1 MTLFFL
7 DRVMSHAQRASKM
20 RGVYLAI
27 VCDNQEGDG
36 NPGYRVKVKY
46 PWMNEQEQTFW
57 ARIATPMGGKE
68 RGTYFLPEVDDQLL
82 VVFEHGD
89 IHRPIVIGAVWSK
102 KQQPVEV
109 NGSGKNNTKLI
120 KSRAGHRLIFDD
132 KDGEEKITIV
142 DSTKKNKIV
151 IDSKNQVVKIECEG
165 DIEVRAQTNIVMH
178 SNALKIGTSQGVS
191 GKGKSLLTHATST
204 FGIKAGSQIEITG
217 GTVQMNTGGGAAAS
231 VSGSGSGSLGGEATE
246 KAKDQVEAA
255 TARGPGEGAPPTGAA
270 SDEVMADFR
279 EVNGP
284 ARGPG

>member
-27 VCDNQEGDG
+27 VCDNKEGDG

-46 PWMNEQEQTFW
+46 PWMSEQEQTFW

-82 VVFEHGD
+82 IVFEHGD

-102 KQQPVEV
+102 QQQPVEV
-109 NGSGKNNTKLI
+109 NASGKNNTKLI

-132 KDGEEKITIV
+132 KEGEEKITIV

-151 IDSKNQVVKIECEG
+151 IDSKNKVVKIECEG
-165 DIEVRAQTNIVMH
+165 DIEVKAQSNIVMH
-178 SNALKIGTSQGVS
+178 SNALKIGTSQGVT
-191 GKGKSLLTHATST
+191 GKGKSVLTHATST
-204 FGIKAGSQIEITG
+204 FGVHAGSLIEITG
-217 GTVQMNTGGGAAAS
+217 STVQINTGGGAAAS
-231 VSGSGSGSLGGEATE
+231 VSGSGAGSLGGDASETS
-246 KAKDQVEAA
+246 KGQVEAK
-255 TARGPGEGAPPTGAA
+255 GGA
-270 SDEVMADFR
+270 
-279 EVNGP
+279 
-284 ARGPG
+284 